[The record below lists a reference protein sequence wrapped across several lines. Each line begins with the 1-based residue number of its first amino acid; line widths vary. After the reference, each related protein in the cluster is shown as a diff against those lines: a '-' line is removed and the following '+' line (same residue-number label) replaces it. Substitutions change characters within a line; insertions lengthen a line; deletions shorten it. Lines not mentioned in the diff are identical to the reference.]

1 MFEFKRHGVRYVPII
16 LSLIISLVFAA
27 VLFCAPGAFT
37 ESEAY
42 ADAESVYLGGMPIG
56 LDLQSSSPVAKDFVV
71 IVTKDGTA
79 TPAKDAG
86 IQKGDMLTEL
96 IV

>member
-71 IVTKDGTA
+71 IVTKPLPQRTQVF
-79 TPAKDAG
+79 KKG
-86 IQKGDMLTEL
+86 IC
-96 IV
+96 